1 MKLNK
6 FMAVMVV
13 SSALVLSGCSAMGT
27 AIKKRNLEVKT
38 QMSETIWLEPSNNK
52 TVYLQIK
59 NTSDKD
65 MSGLQAKIASAV
77 TSKGYQVV
85 SNPDTAGYWIQAN
98 VLKADKM
105 DLRESQ
111 GWLSRGYEG
120 AVTGAALG
128 AGITAYNSSS
138 AGATLGVGLAAGLV
152 GMAADAMVEDV
163 NYTMITDVQI
173 AERTKHRFRLITW
186 PYYVREHPEQKC
198 RQVLKRVISI
208 NTRLA
213 SSLTRIKLTSSSLK
227 PSLFLKTSWQ
237 NRSLISCK
245 RSIPRP
251 GYSGPD
257 WHHLSGVSEFI
268 RQIIS

>member
-1 MKLNK
+1 MQLNK
-6 FMAVMVV
+6 LMTVMVV

-173 AERTKHRFRLITW
+173 AERTKTQVQTDNVAVLRQGTSGAKVQTSTETGNQNKYQTRVVSNANKVNLKF
-186 PYYVREHPEQKC
+186 PEAQP
-198 RQVLKRVISI
+198 VLEDQLAKSI
-208 NTRLA
+208 ANIL
-213 SSLTRIKLTSSSLK
+213 
-227 PSLFLKTSWQ
+227 
-237 NRSLISCK
+237 
-245 RSIPRP
+245 
-251 GYSGPD
+251 
-257 WHHLSGVSEFI
+257 
-268 RQIIS
+268 

>member
-1 MKLNK
+1 MILISPGI
-6 FMAVMVV
+6 FMIFQHRTY
-13 SSALVLSGCSAMGT
+13 SQILSAINFTLCNLLLLKCAFFI
-27 AIKKRNLEVKT
+27 AFLCKKNRRATK
-38 QMSETIWLEPSNNK
+38 EP
-52 TVYLQIK
+52 
-59 NTSDKD
+59 
-65 MSGLQAKIASAV
+65 
-77 TSKGYQVV
+77 
-85 SNPDTAGYWIQAN
+85 
-98 VLKADKM
+98 
-105 DLRESQ
+105 
-111 GWLSRGYEG
+111 
-120 AVTGAALG
+120 
-128 AGITAYNSSS
+128 
-138 AGATLGVGLAAGLV
+138 
-152 GMAADAMVEDV
+152 
-163 NYTMITDVQI
+163 
-173 AERTKHRFRLITW
+173 KHRFRLITW

>member
-6 FMAVMVV
+6 VMAVMVI

-27 AIKKRNLEVKT
+27 AIKKRNLDVKT

-65 MSGLQAKIASAV
+65 MSGLQSKITSAV
-77 TSKGYQVV
+77 TAKGYQVV
-85 SNPDTAGYWIQAN
+85 TNPDTAGYWIQAN

-105 DLRESQ
+105 DLRETQ

-120 AVTGAALG
+120 AATAAALG

-173 AERTKHRFRLITW
+173 SERAKTQVQTDNVAVLRQGPPAR
-186 PYYVREHPEQKC
+186 KC
-198 RQVLKRVISI
+198 KPAPKPVISI
-208 NTRLA
+208 NTRRAL
-213 SSLTRIKLTSSSLK
+213 SPMRTKLISSSRK
-227 PSLFLKTSWQ
+227 HSQFWKTSWL
-237 NRSLISCK
+237 NRSRIFCK
-245 RSIPRP
+245 SATSRP
-251 GYSGPD
+251 GYTGPD
-257 WHHLSGVSEFI
+257 
-268 RQIIS
+268 